1 VDSGCVPAVET
12 FNLLEFGA
20 MCVSLLTAWG
30 IASRKKVR
38 KLGSGDFIAC
48 FSMQIL
54 ENVLGNGHR
63 CELNKVIIK
72 VA

>member
-30 IASRKKVR
+30 IASRKKVW
-38 KLGSGDFIAC
+38 KLGSADFIAC

-54 ENVLGNGHR
+54 KMFWGTGTDVSL
-63 CELNKVIIK
+63 IK
-72 VA
+72 L

>member
-1 VDSGCVPAVET
+1 
-12 FNLLEFGA
+12 

-30 IASRKKVR
+30 IASRKKVW
-38 KLGSGDFIAC
+38 KLGSGDFISC

>member
-1 VDSGCVPAVET
+1 VCKLI
-12 FNLLEFGA
+12 N
-20 MCVSLLTAWG
+20 SLG
-30 IASRKKVR
+30 DCESKKKVW

-54 ENVLGNGHR
+54 KMFLGNGHR